1 MTVRLNG
8 RSLTVD
14 DVVRVAREGV
24 PVTIA
29 PECYPLMEASR
40 AVIEECLRR
49 GDPVYGVNTGFG
61 KLADV
66 RIADGDVE
74 LLQRHLVTS
83 CCTGVGPPLP
93 DEVVRAML
101 LLRANSLVAGRSGV
115 RPSIPETLVAMLER
129 GVLPVVPSKGS
140 VGASGDL
147 APLAHIALV
156 LMGEGRA
163 RFAGRPMDGGE
174 ALREAGIEP
183 VTLAAKEGLSLCN
196 GTQAMAAL
204 GALAVFDAARL
215 LDTADVVGALT
226 AEALEAVPDAFDER
240 LHAARPHAGQIQTAA
255 NLRKL
260 LAESPAVLTAS
271 HGRVQDAYALRC
283 MPQVHGASRDAVAYV
298 RGVLETEIDSVTDNP
313 LVFAP
318 SPSFT
323 VNSQG
328 DDQAAILS
336 GGNFH
341 GQPLALALDFLGIA
355 VAELASISE
364 RRIERLVNPALSGG
378 LPAFLIRDGGL
389 NDGLMVA
396 QCTAAALVSENKVL
410 AHPASV
416 DSIPTSANQEDHVSM
431 GAISA
436 RHAREILENAQTVL
450 AIELLCACQG
460 IELRGCA
467 QGTRTALAFGLLRGR
482 VTTLTEDRPLDGDIA
497 AALELV
503 RSGALTAALAD

>member
-1 MTVRLNG
+1 MTVRLDG
-8 RSLTVD
+8 RGLTVD
-14 DVVRVAREGV
+14 DVVRVARDGE

-29 PECYPLMEASR
+29 PQSYPAMLASR
-40 AVIEECLRR
+40 AVVEDRLRR
-49 GDPVYGVNTGFG
+49 GEPVYGVNTGFG
-61 KLADV
+61 RLADV
-66 RIADGDVE
+66 HIADTDVE

-115 RPSIPETLVAMLER
+115 RPLVPETLVEMLER

-163 RFAGRPMDGGE
+163 RFAGRTVDGGE
-174 ALREAGIEP
+174 ALRAAGIRP

-240 LHAARPHAGQIQTAA
+240 LHRARPHAGQLQTAA
-255 NLRKL
+255 NLRRL
-260 LAESPAVLTAS
+260 LAGSPAVYTAS

-298 RGVLETEIDSVTDNP
+298 RGVLEIELNAVTDNP
-313 LVFAP
+313 LVFADAP
-318 SPSFT
+318 AAA
-323 VNSQG
+323 VNHEG
-328 DDQAAILS
+328 DDRIEVAAAPPSAGAILS

-355 VAELASISE
+355 LAELGSISE
-364 RRIERLVNPALSGG
+364 RRTERLVNPALSGG
-378 LPAFLIRDGGL
+378 LPGL
-389 NDGLMVA
+389 
-396 QCTAAALVSENKVL
+396 S
-410 AHPASV
+410 
-416 DSIPTSANQEDHVSM
+416 
-431 GAISA
+431 
-436 RHAREILENAQTVL
+436 
-450 AIELLCACQG
+450 
-460 IELRGCA
+460 
-467 QGTRTALAFGLLRGR
+467 
-482 VTTLTEDRPLDGDIA
+482 RPRRRA
-497 AALELV
+497 
-503 RSGALTAALAD
+503 